1 MSQDSDLKM
10 DTAVSD
16 WNFIDSM
23 DARIFGSPCH
33 IKLQPG
39 FEIVVLDFVSGPAS
53 KQVFLLDASPI
64 ELSFHLK
71 GHGAGEICYG
81 LHRKEKVE
89 IGPDMAVLS
98 YCPGTKCTTCIP
110 ANEVV
115 RVLHIYMTVE
125 TMAVLFPLESD
136 ILPHQICSL
145 LQCPDAESRDNSE
158 PFYLCSPVSPR
169 TCMALQQLFSCPFQ
183 GAIRRLYLE
192 AKAMELVALQME
204 TMIDSP
210 SRKSSPLKKHDV
222 ERIYA
227 ARNILLQNMDNL
239 PGLAELARKVGLN
252 QTKLK
257 KGFRQVFNTTVLGC
271 VNDYRLEQSR
281 KILARGDATVSEVA
295 YQLGF
300 YDPTH
305 FIRHFKA
312 RFGVT
317 PGAWVKNRRSF

>member
-1 MSQDSDLKM
+1 M

-16 WNFIDSM
+16 WKFIDSM
-23 DARIFGSPCH
+23 DTRIFGNPYH
-33 IKLQPG
+33 MKLQPG
-39 FEIVVLDFVSGPAS
+39 FEMVVLDFVSGPAS

-71 GHGAGEICYG
+71 GHGTGEICYG
-81 LHRKEKVE
+81 LRQKEEVA

-98 YCPGTKCTTCIP
+98 YCPGTKCTTLIP

-115 RVLHIYMTVE
+115 KVLHIYMTAE
-125 TMAVLFPLESD
+125 TLAALFCSESD
-136 ILPHQICSL
+136 LLPRQLQPL
-145 LQCPDAESRDNSE
+145 LQCPDAGAGENSA
-158 PFYLCSPVSPR
+158 PFYLCSPISPR
-169 TCMALQQLFSCPFQ
+169 ACMALQQLFSCPFH
-183 GAIRRLYLE
+183 GAIRRVYME
-192 AKAMELVALQME
+192 AKAMELVALQMA
-204 TMIDSP
+204 TMTSNFC
-210 SRKSSPLKKHDV
+210 RKSSPLKKQDV

-227 ARNILLQNMDNL
+227 ARSILLQNMDHL
-239 PGLAELARKVGLN
+239 PTLAELARKVGLN

-257 KGFRQVFNTTVLGC
+257 QGFRQVFNTTVIGC
-271 VNDYRLEQSR
+271 VNEYRLDQARE
-281 KILARGDATVSEVA
+281 ILARGELTVSEVA

-317 PGAWVKNRRSF
+317 PGAWAKNRQSF